1 MRNGWKRVGAVI
13 GLVGALGLAACE
25 AEVDPEGDGV
35 NVDVDTS
42 PADEDEGAE

>member
-1 MRNGWKRVGAVI
+1 MRNGWKRVGAA
-13 GLVGALGLAACE
+13 VGIVAVLGLAACE

-42 PADEDEGAE
+42 PAGEDDGTE